1 VCALRDIVEGA
12 FALLQ
17 GWEDSTQLGK
27 DSAAIIGTS
36 SATTSTATT
45 SVTTAASLRGSL
57 EDRLEREYL
66 LSSQA
71 ASSSTS
77 TPVPP
82 LSSFT
87 QAPIST
93 YSPLTSLSLTEP
105 LSNKYATT
113 TASTTTT
120 TTSTY
125 SITSTTVPTAVP
137 VYKPTLWKASVSP
150 PPTPPSPTKTPK
162 YTFSS
167 SHVSTNKTS
176 SIFQNDDDLSKF
188 EDPIKYNSWRAS
200 KLIEET
206 QSLLKSQ
213 QEERASLAAKV
224 VVSSSPVTITT
235 STYTTVSSATKDST
249 LSGFSVTSVKT
260 NDSSSTV
267 VKVEEDPSTVQSPPN
282 STLPTTLPI
291 LDHSPGEVYTIPEE
305 EEETSSPLA
314 SDGVT
319 SLRRRGGQFQSSQD
333 QLNLTPPDTP
343 PYQSSSCLTPT
354 D

>member
-1 VCALRDIVEGA
+1 LKEISG
-12 FALLQ
+12 LLQ

-36 SATTSTATT
+36 SATSSTATS
-45 SVTTAASLRGSL
+45 SVTSAANLRGSL

-77 TPVPP
+77 TPVPS

-87 QAPIST
+87 QAPINT
-93 YSPLTSLSLTEP
+93 YSSLSSSSLTDL
-105 LSNKYATT
+105 LSNKYM
-113 TASTTTT
+113 T
-120 TTSTY
+120 TTS
-125 SITSTTVPTAVP
+125 STTPASNITITTTSASVP

-167 SHVSTNKTS
+167 NLGKSS
-176 SIFQNDDDLSKF
+176 SIFENDNDLSKF

-206 QSLLKSQ
+206 QSLLNSQ
-213 QEERASLAAKV
+213 QVERAALAKV
-224 VVSSSPVTITT
+224 VVSSSPVCITT
-235 STYTTVSSATKDST
+235 STYTTVSSATKDSY
-249 LSGFSVTSVKT
+249 LSSISVTSVKE
-260 NDSSSTV
+260 NVLSSTDKNATTV
-267 VKVEEDPSTVQSPPN
+267 DVTAVQSPPN
-282 STLPTTLPI
+282 SSLPAEPLPI

-305 EEETSSPLA
+305 EEEITSPIG

-319 SLRRRGGQFQSSQD
+319 SLRRRGGQCQSSQD

-343 PYQSSSCLTPT
+343 PNQTSSCFLSH
-354 D
+354 